1 MGKMN
6 LKVNA
11 EADHTTQAAETQN
24 ALEGAVAIEA
34 ARKLAE
40 EEEAAEQARKEA
52 EELAITLAAE

>member
-40 EEEAAEQARKEA
+40 EEEAAEQVRKEA
-52 EELAITLAAE
+52 E